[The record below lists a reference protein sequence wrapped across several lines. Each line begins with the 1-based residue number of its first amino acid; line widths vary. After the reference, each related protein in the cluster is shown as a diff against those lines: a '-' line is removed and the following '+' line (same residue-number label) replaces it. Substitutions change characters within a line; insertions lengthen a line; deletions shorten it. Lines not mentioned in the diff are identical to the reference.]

1 MASSQGR
8 LGLTMAWL
16 IPRSNSKTIDH
27 PGVGPITLD
36 CGVLTVAGSDLRLV
50 VYTAE
55 PSSPDANRLRLV
67 QVIGL
72 QKLSARD
79 RPT

>member
-1 MASSQGR
+1 
-8 LGLTMAWL
+8 
-16 IPRSNSKTIDH
+16 
-27 PGVGPITLD
+27 
-36 CGVLTVAGSDLRLV
+36 

-72 QKLSARD
+72 QKLSTPD
-79 RPT
+79 RPA

>member
-1 MASSQGR
+1 
-8 LGLTMAWL
+8 
-16 IPRSNSKTIDH
+16 
-27 PGVGPITLD
+27 
-36 CGVLTVAGSDLRLV
+36 

-79 RPT
+79 QPR